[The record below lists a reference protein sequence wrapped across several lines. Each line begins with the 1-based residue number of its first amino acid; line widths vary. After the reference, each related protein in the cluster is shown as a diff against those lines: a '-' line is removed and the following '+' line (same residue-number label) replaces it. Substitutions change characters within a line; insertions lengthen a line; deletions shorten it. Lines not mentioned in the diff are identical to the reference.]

1 MRRLLAL
8 LLLLA
13 APAWAL
19 SPEEAA
25 YVAERDRANAA
36 LEANWDQDTHDRAV
50 ESLTRQLRRI
60 VGPPPK
66 GFDDSSEMNTTL
78 CCGVGSSKLDGMA
91 FGDVVVTTEG
101 LLRHWLAALKPPR
114 DVATGIEE
122 GADLYSSGLVGDAA
136 VDVYATVPIAR
147 PAGAA
152 RAMAHLALASQAG
165 SLWPPQEIGVIVQK
179 GDRVFVTYRKVTT
192 VPSLP
197 ACEAVLAKG
206 MADARVAWQ
215 AGKRDDSDRL
225 EAAASTAYVDCWN
238 AHAREA
244 AAWPAILRQAQ
255 ALADAFA
262 AD

>member
-1 MRRLLAL
+1 MRWLSAL

-25 YVAERDRANAA
+25 YIAERDRANAA
-36 LEANWDQDTHDRAV
+36 LEASWDQDIQDRAV
-50 ESLTRQLRRI
+50 EALTLKLRRI
-60 VGPPPK
+60 VGPPK
-66 GFDDSSEMNTTL
+66 GFDGKGEMNTTL
-78 CCGVGSSKLDGMA
+78 CCGVGAGKLDGMA
-91 FGDVVVTTEG
+91 YGDVVVTTEG
-101 LLRHWLAALKPPR
+101 LLGRWLGALNPPR
-114 DVATGIEE
+114 DLAAGIEE
-122 GADLYSSGLVGDAA
+122 GADLYASGLVGDAA
-136 VDVYATVPIAR
+136 VDVYATVPITR
-147 PAGAA
+147 PPGAT
-152 RAMAHLALASQAG
+152 RAAAHLALASQAG

-179 GDRVFVTYRKVTT
+179 GDRVFLAYRKVTT

-206 MADARVAWQ
+206 MADARAAWQ
-215 AGKRDDSDRL
+215 AGKRDDSERL

-244 AAWPAILRQAQ
+244 TAWPAILQQAQ
-255 ALADAFA
+255 ALADAFS